1 MQTLNIREIR
11 TNEIFNEIWATQKD
25 FVIVG
30 TTFQDKSRI
39 ASDNV
44 LYARDGFLSHFLLKQ
59 RCSWKDMEYLIFKFM
74 LQCLLRAD
82 IERYMGLAFTN
93 IGSPV

>member
-1 MQTLNIREIR
+1 
-11 TNEIFNEIWATQKD
+11 
-25 FVIVG
+25 
-30 TTFQDKSRI
+30 
-39 ASDNV
+39 
-44 LYARDGFLSHFLLKQ
+44 
-59 RCSWKDMEYLIFKFM
+59 MEYLIFKFM